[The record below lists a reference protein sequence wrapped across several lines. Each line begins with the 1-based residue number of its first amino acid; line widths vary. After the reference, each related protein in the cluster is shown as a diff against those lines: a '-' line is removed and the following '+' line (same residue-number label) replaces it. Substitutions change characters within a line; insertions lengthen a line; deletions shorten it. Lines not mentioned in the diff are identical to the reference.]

1 MRALLN
7 WASRLTGAAALC
19 VSSLAVAS
27 PEPGVVMYHVGIEN
41 RPTITAGTYAG
52 QPNPNHNRLVMLY
65 SHTYVDV
72 PTNNHF
78 HRIGAYGLTGP
89 SASPTVTFIA
99 NNAVPEPYQLD
110 NGLSLLPG
118 SGVFAG
124 KSISGL
130 GPAQLPNDVIEEEYG
145 NLLLKPVDDLIPF
158 FNQLDPLGR
167 TAPNGSPMLH
177 PIHYLVNTSGG
188 VYRSSVAGAQL
199 AMTLTSI
206 TPGLSILDQSGAP
219 LFAGVG
225 SSRSLGTGTGWSL
238 DPVYAV
244 DASVPAGAQF
254 SATFVL
260 SDTRTSGAFGDSA
273 PFTFNFVT
281 VPEPASAA
289 LLALAG
295 CGVAVARRR

>member
-1 MRALLN
+1 
-7 WASRLTGAAALC
+7 
-19 VSSLAVAS
+19 
-27 PEPGVVMYHVGIEN
+27 MYHVGYEN
-41 RPTITAGTYAG
+41 RPNITAGTYAG
-52 QPNPNHNRLVMLY
+52 QANPNHNRLVMLY
-65 SHTYVDV
+65 SHTYVDT

-89 SASPTVTFIA
+89 AASPTVGFIA

-130 GPAQLPNDVIEEEYG
+130 GPVQLPNDVIEEEYG

-158 FNQLDPLGR
+158 FNQVDPLGR

-177 PIHYLVNTSGG
+177 PKHYLVNTSGG
-188 VYRSSVAGAQL
+188 VYRGSVAAAEL
-199 AMTLTSI
+199 AMTLVSI
-206 TPGLSILDQSGAP
+206 TPGLSILDQAGAP
-219 LFAGVG
+219 LWTGAGET
-225 SSRSLGTGTGWSL
+225 RTLGTGTGWSL

-244 DASVPAGAQF
+244 DASVPAGTPF
-254 SATFVL
+254 SATFIL
-260 SDTRTSGAFGDSA
+260 EDLRSTGGFGDSA

-295 CGVAVARRR
+295 CGVAFGRRR